1 MAWVVYLILFEFTVF
16 APPLP
21 PTLTLLAVVSS
32 ACLSFVEVI
41 NVAAD
46 SLFILPMAA
55 MDVNL
60 LGG

>member
-1 MAWVVYLILFEFTVF
+1 MAWVVYLILFEQTVF

-21 PTLTLLAVVSS
+21 PTVTLFAVDSS
-32 ACLSFVEVI
+32 TCLSFEEVI
-41 NVAAD
+41 SVDAD
-46 SLFILPMAA
+46 SLLILPMAA